1 MAEIKQIL
9 IEIDLETGGIIGGSS
24 KVNAELKKLGANA
37 KVVQTEV
44 NKAAHALQKNM
55 AGSAGIAGAA
65 TAEFGRLISDLPYGI
80 QAVTNNISQLGSMF
94 ALLVSSAGG
103 ARKAL
108 QAMLVTLSG
117 PAGWLIA
124 FQAAIAA
131 LEYFSRGVKSAKD
144 AIDEINGAAGSAASE
159 LKALRDMLRL
169 QTLSFEDSTVA
180 IDAANEKYRELNL
193 QLDETN
199 FLTDESKI
207 SLDNLIKSY
216 EEAARAKV
224 ALSLI
229 EDAYQKKI
237 EKEIHIQNL
246 RNKEVNLFTNTAEY
260 LKDVMAGFII
270 MPELGRSLRLKGAE
284 YDLNKINES
293 ITDIINLVGEEGL
306 ADKIYGP
313 QKEGDNERAKRAFFP
328 FLSDEELNKL
338 YDNIPGT
345 INYLKNQ
352 IAELE
357 KQRDTFATTTQ
368 QVLKYN
374 ESIAQLE
381 KQLNDL
387 QGIRPIQKEVE
398 TVKTLGTTYQRTAEF
413 KKMMNAIGFDW
424 DVPQE
429 QLKDSAEKAVNEFQE
444 YAKATTTAREGGDDD
459 WLLKTLGVTPEQF
472 KDKADKIQAGLNA
485 AFDLVDA
492 QLQRDI
498 ALEEAKTIAL
508 NDQLRERLR
517 NEELTAEARDKINR
531 SGASVQRNRRNRT
544 ESVGG
549 SHSCDPTTA
558 RKGLCSI

>member
-508 NDQLRERLR
+508 NDQLRERL
-517 NEELTAEARDKINR
+517 
-531 SGASVQRNRRNRT
+531 
-544 ESVGG
+544 
-549 SHSCDPTTA
+549 
-558 RKGLCSI
+558 